1 MHNTFPHPRSL
12 LLVARLQ
19 IICSFRFVLMK
30 IGFRSGPLCASLF
43 YVARSFFDYKD
54 DAHICTSSQTHNTL
68 LDTIP
73 CSAEL
78 ISTTYQPWN
87 SVFLSQQISHSRLIS
102 QKTVCRTGPISLL
115 IIACSQTIRITWVYI
130 SYGGWRFKSWQVK
143 SVPSQAHQEG
153 SLASGQAHKEGPLRR
168 VETPPTLKLKD

>member
-78 ISTTYQPWN
+78 ISTAYQPWKCFSLTANQPQPAYKPKN
-87 SVFLSQQISHSRLIS
+87 SLPNR
-102 QKTVCRTGPISLL
+102 
-115 IIACSQTIRITWVYI
+115 
-130 SYGGWRFKSWQVK
+130 
-143 SVPSQAHQEG
+143 
-153 SLASGQAHKEGPLRR
+153 AHKSTNYR
-168 VETPPTLKLKD
+168 VLTNNTNHLSLYQLWGVKI